1 MKQYLSLIMLSA
13 LALTACSEQAAKP
26 AEPAANT
33 SSAAAPAPAS
43 TPAPAAEPAAASPAA
58 ASPAAASPAAASTAA
73 PAAADAAVPAEC
85 RLTVEGN
92 DQMQFNTHE
101 IGIKKSCKSFEITL
115 KHAGKM
121 PAAAMGH
128 NIVISTAD
136 DMAAVVADGA
146 AAKVEGDYV
155 KAGDT
160 RIVAHSKLIGGGE
173 EASFTVDTSKLD
185 PKAAYKFFCSFP
197 GHSSMM
203 TGDVKLVD

>member
-1 MKQYLSLIMLSA
+1 MQYS
-13 LALTACSEQAAKP
+13 
-26 AEPAANT
+26 
-33 SSAAAPAPAS
+33 
-43 TPAPAAEPAAASPAA
+43 
-58 ASPAAASPAAASTAA
+58 
-73 PAAADAAVPAEC
+73 
-85 RLTVEGN
+85 
-92 DQMQFNTHE
+92 THE
-101 IGIKKSCKSFEITL
+101 INIKKSCKSFAITL
-115 KHAGKM
+115 KHTGKM

-173 EASFTVDTSKLD
+173 ESSFTIDTSKLD

>member
-26 AEPAANT
+26 AEPAANA

-43 TPAPAAEPAAASPAA
+43 APAQAAA
-58 ASPAAASPAAASTAA
+58 PAAASTAA
-73 PAAADAAVPAEC
+73 AAAAPAAADASVPAEC
-85 RLTVEGN
+85 RATVEGN
-92 DQMQFNTHE
+92 DQMQYNTHE
-101 IGIKKSCKSFEITL
+101 IGIKKSCKSFEVTL
-115 KHAGKM
+115 KHTGKL
-121 PAAAMGH
+121 PKAAMGH
-128 NIVISTAD
+128 NVVISTAD
-136 DMAAVVADGA
+136 DMAAVIADGA

-173 EASFTVDTSKLD
+173 QSTFTIDTSKLD
-185 PKAAYKFFCSFP
+185 PKAAYKFFCTFP